1 MTSFRII
8 LIKYGFIIF
17 TILTFLSLGI
27 CLYILYKETMGAPG
41 REAHRIEEQRIE
53 EQRIEEQRIEEQRIE
68 EQRINDLVLDTELT
82 NIEILALEQQMEIF
96 KLCKKILKNKII
108 EEKMNEDVL
117 VIVNPDGQQ
126 LQLGTKIIN

>member
-1 MTSFRII
+1 MTSFSII
-8 LIKYGFIIF
+8 LINYGFIIF

-27 CLYILYKETMGAPG
+27 CLYILYKETMGEPG
-41 REAHRIEEQRIE
+41 REAHRREAHR
-53 EQRIEEQRIEEQRIE
+53 RE

-82 NIEILALEQQMEIF
+82 NIEILALEQQMEIL

-117 VIVNPDGQQ
+117 VVVNPDGQQ